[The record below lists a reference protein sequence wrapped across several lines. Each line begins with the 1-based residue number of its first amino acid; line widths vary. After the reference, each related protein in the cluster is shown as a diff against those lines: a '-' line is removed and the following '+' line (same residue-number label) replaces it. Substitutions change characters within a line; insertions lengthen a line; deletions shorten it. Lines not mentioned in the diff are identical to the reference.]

1 MKLFSVSLQ
10 VSESCQESEVAIKT
24 YNEDFGKDML
34 AHVKEFSGKPAV
46 LSLKTEEGY
55 QLIRQDE
62 IIYIEVFGKEVQIH
76 SNQGQ
81 LMVRQSLASLEELLE
96 TKKFVR
102 VAKSTIINV
111 DYLERLEVAF
121 SGNYYGY
128 LQKDCRVVIS
138 RRYFPALKNKLKL

>member
-1 MKLFSVSLQ
+1 MKLFKVHLQ

-24 YNEDFGKDML
+24 YDEEFGKKMA
-34 AHVKEFSGKPAV
+34 AHVQDFSGKPAV

-55 QLIRQDE
+55 QLVRSDE

-76 SNQGQ
+76 LNQGQ
-81 LMVRQSLASLEELLE
+81 LVVRQSLASLEELLNAQ
-96 TKKFVR
+96 KFIR
-102 VAKSTIINV
+102 VAKSTIMNL

-128 LQKDCRVVIS
+128 LQKGHRVVIS
-138 RRYFPALKNKLKL
+138 RRYFPLLKKKLNV